1 MKKLLFNSDGT
12 IKMYTVYS
20 GLTIIVFVFI
30 VLIYLLTF
38 LNKGVADG
46 SETLTTKGQTTTTM
60 ALCNDCSFK
69 FNEPEI
75 RVKPEHTYLMK
86 DLTSTKG
93 VTIKSLKFLVNDQT
107 LLKVET
113 DKRGE
118 KVLKTLN
125 KIGHATVTAKF
136 EDKEEVLHVVIS
148 QTDYNS
154 AKFKY
159 NTYYVYQGETKTLE
173 LDTDPA
179 GAPASTFVINSSD
192 PNVAELNT
200 NNDLVG
206 KSVGAT
212 SLSFNYKNVNST
224 ALLYV
229 VKNRLTIKV
238 KENDTYNYYDEYKY
252 TSSYDGVIEL
262 AVTFEDRDNIGYNNS
277 NITYEVD
284 NHGGLKL
291 DLSYSDTNIYEQN
304 SYIYKA
310 QVTTTD
316 PKAKEKYSFVT
327 FTLSDGSKSRIKIV
341 RG

>member
-1 MKKLLFNSDGT
+1 MKKLLFNEDGT

-20 GLTIIVFVFI
+20 GLTIIVFVLI

-38 LNKGVADG
+38 LNRGVTEG
-46 SETLTTKGQTTTTM
+46 RGLETTKPKETTTM
-60 ALCNDCSFK
+60 VICKDCSFA

-86 DLTSTKG
+86 DLITTKS
-93 VTIKSLKFLVNDQT
+93 VTIKSLKFLVDDPS
-107 LLKVET
+107 LLKIET
-113 DKRGE
+113 DNRGE
-118 KVLKTLN
+118 VVLKTLN
-125 KIGHATVTAKF
+125 KIGHATVTAKY
-136 EDKEEVLHVVIS
+136 EDKEEVLKVVVS

-192 PNVAELNT
+192 TGVASLNS

-206 KSVGAT
+206 NSIGAT
-212 SLSFNYKNVNST
+212 NLTFTYKNVTSS

-229 VKNRLTIKV
+229 VKNRITIKV
-238 KENDTYNYYDEYKY
+238 KENEAYNFYDEYKY

-262 AVTFEDRDNIGYNNS
+262 AVTFEDKDNIGYNNS

-291 DLSYSDTNIYEQN
+291 DLVYSDTNIYEPN

-316 PKAKEKYSFVT
+316 PKAKDKYSFIT